1 MKATLYLKS
10 ISIKVN
16 NIIKTSFFIISI
28 FIIGA
33 SWPLEEKYGLT
44 SSFCEWR
51 EGHLHAGIDL
61 PTGSEIGKRVRSV
74 SDGWVMRVR
83 TSPFGYG
90 KALYIRDLEGNI
102 FVYAHLSTFSSDI
115 RRKVRTEQLKRFSY
129 EVDKWFKKGKIP
141 IKNGELLGFSGRSG
155 CYSPHLHFEM
165 RDSDGNPVDPIIRGF
180 SVPDEIP
187 PDILAIRLVPLDDT
201 STICGSHLPSIIHP
215 MLDTP
220 FVWINGQVGLE
231 IETYDKVDGHSGLL
245 APKEIELYKD
255 KTLLR
260 KEYFDK
266 FSYSHDSDS
275 RFEFDFENRVR
286 TGKKFRRLFTV
297 LGNNL
302 PFYKGGD
309 AIFNKED
316 KGLITIIVRDAR
328 LNESKAYLILGHMN
342 DKKSCRIKRDYEDF
356 LNFTTFTNGVLLK
369 KDNSLHWIESN
380 KIGFIAKGGDS
391 IQVWNI
397 KDNINTSLKSP
408 DSRCN
413 IYLNEDAI
421 LNTSLISVRVSKG
434 DPTLWIWEPPVPIDG
449 KITLEIDV
457 ESNQESYSI
466 YELVRAKWEFYRTKI
481 NDSKLNT
488 KINHLGTFAVL
499 QDTIPPIILFK
510 NRRLKQNLPILVH
523 VSDSLSGIDFYSIKT
538 FINKEQTVFRYD
550 PQFDRLIHEFPEEIP
565 PGNHTLSIFIK
576 DRQGNGNFGKWE
588 FFKMD

>member
-1 MKATLYLKS
+1 MRVT
-10 ISIKVN
+10 

-28 FIIGA
+28 FVIGA
-33 SWPLEEKYGLT
+33 TWPLEEKYGLT
-44 SSFCEWR
+44 SSFGEWR

-90 KALYIRDLEGNI
+90 KALYVKDLEGNI

-115 RRKVRTEQLKRFSY
+115 RKKIRVEQLKRLSY
-129 EVDKWFKKGKIP
+129 EVDKWFKKGEIP
-141 IKNGELLGFSGRSG
+141 IKSGELLGFSGRSG

-165 RDSDGNPVDPIIRGF
+165 RDSGGNPLDPIIRGF

-215 MLDTP
+215 GIDSPL
-220 FVWINGQVGLE
+220 VWINGRVGLE

-260 KEYFDK
+260 EEHFDK
-266 FSYSHDSDS
+266 FSYSNDSDS
-275 RFEFDFENRVR
+275 RFEFDFENRIR

-297 LGNNL
+297 SGNNL
-302 PFYKGGD
+302 PFYKGSGG
-309 AIFNKED
+309 IFTKED
-316 KGLITIIVRDAR
+316 RGLITIIVRDAR
-328 LNESKAYLILGHMN
+328 LNESKAYLILGNMS
-342 DKKSCRIKRDYEDF
+342 DKKSCNVRRDYEDL
-356 LNFTTFTNGVLLK
+356 LNFSTFTNGIILREN
-369 KDNSLHWIESN
+369 NSLRWIESN
-380 KIGFIAKGGDS
+380 KIGLLAKGGDS
-391 IQVWNI
+391 ILVWNI
-397 KDNINTSLKSP
+397 KDNNYTKLESP

-413 IYLNEDAI
+413 IYLNKDAI

-434 DPTLWIWEPPVPIDG
+434 DPNLWIWEPPVPIDG
-449 KITLEIDV
+449 EVTLEMDV
-457 ESNQESYSI
+457 ESNHESYSI
-466 YELVRAKWEFYRTKI
+466 YELVRAKWEFYRTQIK
-481 NDSKLNT
+481 NSKLNT
-488 KINHLGTFAVL
+488 KINHLGTFAVI

-510 NRRLKQNLPILVH
+510 NKRLKPDSPIFIH
-523 VSDSLSGIDFYSIKT
+523 ISDSLSGIDFHSIKT
-538 FINKEQTVFRYD
+538 FINEEQTVFRYD

-565 PGNHTLSIFIK
+565 PGTHTLSVFLK
-576 DRQGNGNFGKWE
+576 DRQGNENSMEWE